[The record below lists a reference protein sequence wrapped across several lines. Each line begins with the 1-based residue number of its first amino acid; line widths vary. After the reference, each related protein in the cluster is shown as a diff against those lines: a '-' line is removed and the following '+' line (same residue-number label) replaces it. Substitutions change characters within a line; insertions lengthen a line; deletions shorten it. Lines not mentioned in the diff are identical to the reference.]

1 MPWSAGWILGAGR
14 LLVPVAGAMA
24 DDLRAGGY
32 IQADETRVP
41 VQSERTQGANHLA
54 WMWEYSRPEGPVVFD
69 FRLNRARE
77 GPAAF
82 LKDFRGMLQSDAY
95 AAYEKVG
102 GTGMIHAG
110 CWAHARRGFIEAES
124 SEKKFAKQAIL
135 KILRRQH
142 VSRQDELVDLL
153 RKRGIDATQSSISRD
168 LRQLGISKLDQEYRP
183 VGDEEEAELGREMG
197 VLAEFVLETRT
208 AGPYQTV
215 VKTAAGAAGQVALA
229 LDRSGWPEIVGTV
242 SGDDTIF
249 IATRTGGEQRR
260 LVAKLRA
267 RFTGV

>member
-1 MPWSAGWILGAGR
+1 
-14 LLVPVAGAMA
+14 VPVSAQQ
-24 DDLRAGGY
+24 R
-32 IQADETRVP
+32 DER
-41 VQSERTQGANHLA
+41 Q
-54 WMWEYSRPEGPVVFD
+54 
-69 FRLNRARE
+69 
-77 GPAAF
+77 
-82 LKDFRGMLQSDAY
+82 
-95 AAYEKVG
+95 
-102 GTGMIHAG
+102 
-110 CWAHARRGFIEAES
+110 
-124 SEKKFAKQAIL
+124 QAIL

-142 VSRQDELVDLL
+142 VSRQEELVELL

-183 VGDEEEAELGREMG
+183 VTDGADADAGRELD

-267 RFTGV
+267 RFNSGTGP